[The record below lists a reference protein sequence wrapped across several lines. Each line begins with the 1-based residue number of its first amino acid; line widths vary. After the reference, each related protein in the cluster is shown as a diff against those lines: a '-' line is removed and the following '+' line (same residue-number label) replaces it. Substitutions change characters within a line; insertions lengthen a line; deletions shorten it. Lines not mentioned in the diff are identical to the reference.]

1 MANFGKKLFGVAVLG
16 AAAAAAYYY
25 LQKKDQ
31 DIPVDMDDDDE
42 YEEFEEDEYTEAPK
56 EKRSYVNL
64 DFNTV
69 EEKAKEAA
77 NKLAESANKAANSFG
92 SFLSQAE
99 GKVEEFFDDRKQAP
113 TQPTEKPV
121 DEAAKAESNDGDDA
135 VTE

>member
-31 DIPVDMDDDDE
+31 DIPVDMDDDD

-77 NKLAESANKAANSFG
+77 SKLADTANKAASSLG
-92 SFLSQAE
+92 SILSQAE
-99 GKVEEFFDDRKQAP
+99 GKVEEFFDDRRTTP
-113 TQPTEKPV
+113 TQPTEQPV
-121 DEAAKAESNDGDDA
+121 DEAAKAENADGDNS